1 MKNSDSKLN
10 PIIEKLNFSE
20 KISTKE
26 DIERRADE
34 IVNSSLKVFKYMK
47 KIEDS
52 TKDEREKELQ
62 RLTEEKTLN
71 FFSS

>member
-1 MKNSDSKLN
+1 MESKLN
-10 PIIEKLNFSE
+10 KSIIEKLNFSE

-34 IVNSSLKVFKYMK
+34 IVNSSLKAFKYMK

-52 TKDEREKELQ
+52 TKEEREEEIQ
-62 RLTEEKTLN
+62 RLKREKTLDP
-71 FFSS
+71 F

>member
-1 MKNSDSKLN
+1 MESKLN
-10 PIIEKLNFSE
+10 KSIIEKLNFSE

-34 IVNSSLKVFKYMK
+34 IVNSSLKAFKYMK

-52 TKDEREKELQ
+52 TKEEREEEIQ
-62 RLTEEKTLN
+62 RLKKEKTLDPFLN
-71 FFSS
+71 S

>member
-1 MKNSDSKLN
+1 MESKLN
-10 PIIEKLNFSE
+10 KSIIEKLNFSE

-34 IVNSSLKVFKYMK
+34 IINSSLKAFKYMK

-52 TKDEREKELQ
+52 TKEEREEEMQ
-62 RLTEEKTLN
+62 RLKREKNLDSFLN
-71 FFSS
+71 S